1 MDEMIKTILVDDE
14 PANLQ
19 NLEDILQQYCPLVRL
34 AGKAKNLVEAST
46 LIEAHQPDV
55 VLLDIQLGQQN
66 GFDLLKQVP
75 VNFEVIFVTA
85 FSEYGIK
92 AIKFAALDY
101 LLKPVNPAELQLAIE
116 KAQKKKNVKTQQL
129 QIDTLFQ
136 YLQKQTAGPLHRIA
150 LPSSKETRL
159 VPPEE
164 IIRCESMN
172 SYTRF
177 FLKNG
182 EQLIV
187 SKPIFEYESLL
198 TDYGFIRC
206 HQSHL
211 VNMQFVKSYS
221 KEGNGLLNLYNGE
234 QIPVSRLKKDQ
245 VKQTIG
251 KFL

>member
-1 MDEMIKTILVDDE
+1 VS
-14 PANLQ
+14 
-19 NLEDILQQYCPLVRL
+19 
-34 AGKAKNLVEAST
+34 GKAKNLAAART

-66 GFDLLKQVP
+66 GFDLLKDLP
-75 VNFEVIFVTA
+75 ITFEVIFVTA

-101 LLKPVNPAELQLAIE
+101 LLKPVNPAELQQAIE
-116 KAQKKKNVKTQQL
+116 KAQKKKNAKTQQQ
-129 QIDTLFQ
+129 QIDSLFQ
-136 YLQKQTAGPLHRIA
+136 YLQKQTTGPLHLIA

-159 VPPEE
+159 VPPED

-177 FLKNG
+177 FLKNE
-182 EQLIV
+182 EQLLV

-198 TDYGFIRC
+198 MDYGFIRC

-245 VKQTIG
+245 VKLTIG